1 MHVCCPFGKNCFC
14 YLPSQ
19 RDEVERLQGEVD
31 RHNLD
36 FIRASHTSDGSI
48 TDSEMPGVSASFAE
62 KVCWK

>member
-1 MHVCCPFGKNCFC
+1 MYVVLLVKTVFFY

-31 RHNLD
+31 RRNLD

-62 KVCWK
+62 KVR